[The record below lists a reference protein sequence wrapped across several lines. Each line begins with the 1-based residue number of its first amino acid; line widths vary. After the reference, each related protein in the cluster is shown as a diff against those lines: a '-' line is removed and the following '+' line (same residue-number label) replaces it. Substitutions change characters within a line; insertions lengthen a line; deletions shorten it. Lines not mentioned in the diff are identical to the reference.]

1 MIITGK
7 TINSEVNDKI
17 IPEPFV
23 KVFVSTVDGLIT
35 PKKIGTTSDEN
46 GDFTLDIS
54 NRDGEYLSAS
64 IVGTKTITN
73 IKEGVD
79 YYALK
84 VTGNVNQQ
92 IKEVTV
98 TAKKPVK
105 EPVKEPEPV
114 KVVKIEP
121 VIIPPKKSYWW
132 IIIPVS
138 IGAVLIAVGIYYAS
152 KKK

>member
-64 IVGTKTITN
+64 IVGVI
-73 IKEGVD
+73 
-79 YYALK
+79 
-84 VTGNVNQQ
+84 
-92 IKEVTV
+92 
-98 TAKKPVK
+98 
-105 EPVKEPEPV
+105 
-114 KVVKIEP
+114 
-121 VIIPPKKSYWW
+121 VIIFLML
-132 IIIPVS
+132 
-138 IGAVLIAVGIYYAS
+138 LIKFYYINLRLGW
-152 KKK
+152 KVPRVQNLFY

>member
-1 MIITGK
+1 MIITGRV
-7 TINSEVNDKI
+7 INREAKS
-17 IPEPFV
+17 EPFA
-23 KVFVSTVDGLIT
+23 KVFVSKYDGFLT
-35 PKKIGTTSDEN
+35 PKKIGTTTDEN
-46 GDFTLDIS
+46 GNFTLDIS

-64 IVGTKTITN
+64 IVGAKTITG
-73 IKEGVD
+73 IKEDVTD
-79 YYALK
+79 YLLDLGTDK
-84 VTGNVNQQ
+84 TQQ

-98 TAKKPVK
+98 TAEKPVK

-121 VIIPPKKSYWW
+121 IIIPPKKSYWW

-138 IGAVLIAVGIYYAS
+138 LGAVLIGVGIYYAS